1 MKKCLFC
8 ETEIP
13 EASARTR
20 FCSDACSCKDRN
32 NRHRKPIVAY
42 EAIPCKNCGKMFTP
56 KQSNSVA
63 CGRPGCKAIHVPVL
77 KYKKCLICGIEIT
90 TKFRNKYCS
99 DRCASKTRIN
109 EFDDRP
115 CIYCGKMFAPKNSRS
130 QICQDIKC
138 LKNHHI
144 TLQKSRRAIETGQE
158 QEISKEV
165 ILTKC
170 PRCSIIYQ
178 RRYAPAWGGRGM
190 PRIFCNACNQHSYN
204 IQSEIWGSNE
214 VYA

>member
-20 FCSDACSCKDRN
+20 FCSDACSSTDRN

-63 CGRPGCKAIHVPVL
+63 CGRPGCKPIRIPIL
-77 KYKKCLICGIEIT
+77 KHKKCIACGKEIT
-90 TKFRNKYCS
+90 TKFRKKFCS
-99 DRCASKTRIN
+99 DRCANKTWKK
-109 EFDDRP
+109 EYEDKV

-130 QICQDIKC
+130 QICQDIEC
-138 LKNHHI
+138 LKIHQLS
-144 TLQKSRRAIETGQE
+144 LQQSRRTIEAGGAQLSE
-158 QEISKEV
+158 RRM
-165 ILTKC
+165 TKC
-170 PRCSIIYQ
+170 PRCERLYEKTFISG
-178 RRYAPAWGGRGM
+178 WLGRGT
-190 PRIFCNACNQHSYN
+190 PRFFCNCCSMGYVANNS
-204 IQSEIWGSNE
+204 ISNE
-214 VYA
+214 YSVRI